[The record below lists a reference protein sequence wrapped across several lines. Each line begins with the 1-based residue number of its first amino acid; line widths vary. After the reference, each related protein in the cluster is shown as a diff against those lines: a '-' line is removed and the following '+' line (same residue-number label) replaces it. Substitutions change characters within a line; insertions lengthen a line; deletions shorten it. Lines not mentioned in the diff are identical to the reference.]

1 MSTRVLVTGAGGR
14 LGQQVVRE
22 LAAGGWAVTALITAD
37 EDRSTI
43 ASYVDRVL
51 LGRADDA
58 STAKQAVT
66 QADAVV
72 HLAAIPAPTLA
83 APEVVF
89 GRNTLATFCVL
100 DAAGAAG
107 VPVGIIASSFSAT
120 GLPFSP
126 HGTTPQYVP
135 LDEEAPSQAADAYA
149 LGKITDEATAAMI
162 SRRDGMTTTALRF
175 PYLGTPDDR
184 LGDRFE
190 QLRRRPAR
198 GAAELWSYL
207 DTRDAARA
215 ITATLARTGG
225 DSAVITVAAPQTLSP
240 YPTSQLLDRYLPD
253 VPRRRSIEGHDVPI
267 DLTRATLLLGFQAL
281 HLWPQE
287 TADLDAFL
295 ESNQENR

>member
-22 LAAGGWAVTALITAD
+22 LAAGGWSVTALITAD
-37 EDRSTI
+37 EDRTTI
-43 ASYVDRVL
+43 AAYVDRVL
-51 LGRADDA
+51 VGRADDA
-58 STAKQAVT
+58 ATARQAV
-66 QADAVV
+66 AEAHSVV

-83 APEVVF
+83 EPEVVF

-107 VPVGIIASSFSAT
+107 VAEAVIASSFSAT

-135 LDEEAPSQAADAYA
+135 LDEDAPSQAADAYA

-175 PYLGTPDDR
+175 PYLGTPEDR
-184 LGDRFE
+184 LGERFE
-190 QLRRRPAR
+190 ELRRWPAR

-215 ITATLARTGG
+215 ITAALARSGG

-240 YPTSQLLDRYLPD
+240 YPTAQLLDNYLPH
-253 VPRRRSIEGHDVPI
+253 VPRRRPFEGHDVPI
-267 DLTRATLLLGFQAL
+267 DLRRATDLLGFQAL
-281 HLWPQE
+281 HLWPSE
-287 TADLDAFL
+287 TADLNVFL
-295 ESNQENR
+295 PFSKEIR